1 MCHERVVLVAKKK
14 KKKEVNVAR
23 QDILAS
29 KAYRMADFETKAN
42 LVCLLLISLYW
53 VSDKSGSGNY
63 DNWEDN
69 NNSCN
74 LGDFFEY
81 VILQINILFIIVKAT
96 WKCEII
102 VLIYKCGL

>member
-1 MCHERVVLVAKKK
+1 MLCATKEQYQLQKR

-63 DNWEDN
+63 DNCEDN

-74 LGDFFEY
+74 LGDFLSMLY
-81 VILQINILFIIVKAT
+81 
-96 WKCEII
+96 
-102 VLIYKCGL
+102 YK